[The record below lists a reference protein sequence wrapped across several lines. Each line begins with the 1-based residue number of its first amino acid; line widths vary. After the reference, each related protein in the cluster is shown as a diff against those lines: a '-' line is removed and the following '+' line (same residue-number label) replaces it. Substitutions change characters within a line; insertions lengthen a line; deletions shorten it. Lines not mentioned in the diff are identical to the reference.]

1 MKTSA
6 STSHKSPESIYL
18 MAAPSAAG
26 TMIDLMAVS
35 LTA

>member
-6 STSHKSPESIYL
+6 STSHKSLEGFCR
-18 MAAPSAAG
+18 MAAPGAAG
-26 TMIDLMAVS
+26 TMIDLPVS